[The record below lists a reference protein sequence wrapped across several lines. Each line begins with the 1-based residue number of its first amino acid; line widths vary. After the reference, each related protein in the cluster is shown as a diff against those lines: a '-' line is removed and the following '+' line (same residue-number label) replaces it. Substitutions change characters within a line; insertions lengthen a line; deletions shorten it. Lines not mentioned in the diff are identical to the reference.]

1 MPDSSKPDPAAP
13 TKSGGWAQH
22 FLKFIG
28 NPNHSLLDWIG
39 RHHAGV
45 LMALLIIV
53 LAVWAFVALAHKVVA
68 GETLSF
74 DESCLRALRRAD
86 DPARPIGPDWLA
98 EVARDVTALG
108 GVTFLTLL
116 TIAVAG
122 FLRLQKMYG
131 AMWLVIVSALGGL
144 AASTLLKTFFE
155 RPRPSLVP
163 HLDSV
168 YTSSFP
174 SGHSMLSATVYLTL
188 GVLLG
193 RFVQQRVL
201 KAYFLIVALLLTFLV
216 GVSRVYLGVHYPTD
230 VLAGWV
236 VGLTWALVCW
246 LVARKLQQRGAVET
260 MAE

>member
-1 MPDSSKPDPAAP
+1 V
-13 TKSGGWAQH
+13 T
-22 FLKFIG
+22 
-28 NPNHSLLDWIG
+28 
-39 RHHAGV
+39 
-45 LMALLIIV
+45 
-53 LAVWAFVALAHKVVA
+53 LAYKVVA

-74 DESCLRALRRAD
+74 DESCLRALRRD
-86 DPARPIGPDWLA
+86 DDATSPIGPGWLA

-108 GVTFLTLL
+108 GVTVLTLL
-116 TIAVAG
+116 TLAVAG

-144 AASTLLKTFFE
+144 ASSTLLKSLFE
-155 RPRPSLVP
+155 RPRPNLVA
-163 HLDSV
+163 HLDNV

-193 RFVQQRVL
+193 RFVPQRVL
-201 KAYFLIVALLLTFLV
+201 KAYFLIVALVLTFLV

-230 VLAGWV
+230 VLAGWA

-246 LVARKLQQRGAVET
+246 LVARQLQRRGTVET
-260 MAE
+260 MASEPEQKPIPEGSQRLAGG